1 MGLEVANLALAA
13 YMTGVIWVVQVV
25 LYPLFA
31 CVGAAEWPVF
41 HAGHARRIAWV
52 VVGPMLAHP
61 VVGIVLLVERP
72 GALAAANLALAG
84 GLLLVTAGGFT
95 RVHAGLEQAD
105 VGRLVRLNALRAAG
119 WTASLGV
126 AVALAL

>member
-13 YMTGVIWVVQVV
+13 YMAGVIWVVQVV

-31 CVGAAEWPVF
+31 DVGAAEWPAF
-41 HAGHARRIAWV
+41 HASHVRRIAWV
-52 VVGPMLAHP
+52 VALPMLAHP
-61 VVGIVLLVERP
+61 VVGILLLLERP

-84 GLLLVTAGGFT
+84 GLLLVTAAGFT
-95 RVHAGLEQAD
+95 RVHDGLAQAD
-105 VGRLVRLNALRAAG
+105 VGRLVRLNALRAVG